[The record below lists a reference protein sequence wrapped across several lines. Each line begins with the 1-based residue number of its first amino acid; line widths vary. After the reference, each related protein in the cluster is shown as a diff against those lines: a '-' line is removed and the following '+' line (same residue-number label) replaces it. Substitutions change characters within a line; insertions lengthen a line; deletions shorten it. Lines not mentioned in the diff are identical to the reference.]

1 MKYEVKY
8 KLNENETFTI
18 LVNLDTYVTSLT
30 LERGV
35 SNLCKN
41 IQMFINK
48 FSNENDVI
56 VDIKLSSEDPS
67 LGIIIDLFKG
77 ANDEPFGTAHYMF
90 DDYNY

>member
-56 VDIKLSSEDPS
+56 VDIKLSNEDPS
-67 LGIIIDLFKG
+67 LGIIINLWKG
-77 ANDEPFGTAHYMF
+77 DEDSPFGVAHYMF